1 MALTLAFLPSPLLG
15 PSVWAP
21 VAEVLADRGWSTLT
35 CAPPTGPRTGED
47 VLEVFLTTLPLEQH
61 LVLVPHSNAGAYV
74 PALTKLRSVVAVVFV
89 DAVLPPP
96 RGRIP
101 LAPLAFLDFLRQK
114 ADGDGLL
121 PLWTDWW
128 PEDEVAALFPDRE
141 TQARVEREQPRLPVS
156 YFEGF
161 LPVPEGWDDGPA
173 AYLAFGE
180 TYRDEREDAR
190 RRGWPVSTVAG
201 GHLQLLND
209 PEQVATE
216 LVGLFARTGLNGPS

>member
-1 MALTLAFLPSPLLG
+1 M
-15 PSVWAP
+15 
-21 VAEVLADRGWSTLT
+21 
-35 CAPPTGPRTGED
+35 
-47 VLEVFLTTLPLEQH
+47 
-61 LVLVPHSNAGAYV
+61 
-74 PALTKLRSVVAVVFV
+74 
-89 DAVLPPP
+89 
-96 RGRIP
+96 
-101 LAPLAFLDFLRQK
+101 AFLDFLRQK

-128 PEDEVAALFPDRE
+128 PEDEVAALFLDRE
-141 TQARVEREQPRLPVS
+141 TQARVEREQPRLPMS

-216 LVGLFARTGLNGPS
+216 LVSLFARTGVNGPS